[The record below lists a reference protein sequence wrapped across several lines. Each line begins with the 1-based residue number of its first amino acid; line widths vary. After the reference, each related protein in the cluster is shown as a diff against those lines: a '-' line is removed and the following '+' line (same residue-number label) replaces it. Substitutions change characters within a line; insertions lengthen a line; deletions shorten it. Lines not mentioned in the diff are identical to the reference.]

1 MGEVEK
7 LKQLDY
13 WKMTVSLTF
22 EIIGISVV
30 ITLATYWLLNSL
42 YLWLTNTKPEN
53 LLNLTP
59 YTWLTSLLFII
70 VFILILVAHEFIHG
84 FIFKRFGGK
93 PVYGAGI
100 SNYVLPYFYATDK
113 NQKKLTRKEF
123 IVISLAPLVV
133 ISLLGF
139 VMLLIFPSIS
149 GFIILLL
156 TMHTGGCI
164 GDLWMVRVLTR
175 YPKNI
180 LVQDDKSGFV
190 VYGRPEDESLNIPDT
205 SILSRF
211 LKGFIISLTLWV
223 LFLFFLPSFLKLLNI
238 PSFTVGLAES
248 NFTIFNY
255 INSTKELSF
264 AVGLLPPVVLGA
276 LSGVIYA
283 IMGFGKSKHE

>member
-1 MGEVEK
+1 
-7 LKQLDY
+7 
-13 WKMTVSLTF
+13 
-22 EIIGISVV
+22 
-30 ITLATYWLLNSL
+30 
-42 YLWLTNTKPEN
+42 
-53 LLNLTP
+53 
-59 YTWLTSLLFII
+59 
-70 VFILILVAHEFIHG
+70 
-84 FIFKRFGGK
+84 
-93 PVYGAGI
+93 
-100 SNYVLPYFYATDK
+100 
-113 NQKKLTRKEF
+113 
-123 IVISLAPLVV
+123 
-133 ISLLGF
+133 
-139 VMLLIFPSIS
+139 
-149 GFIILLL
+149 
-156 TMHTGGCI
+156 
-164 GDLWMVRVLTR
+164 MVRVLTR

-223 LFLFFLPSFLKLLNI
+223 LILFFLPSFLKLLNI
-238 PSFTVGLAES
+238 PSFTVGPAES